1 MNNKKE
7 QLKKMAAVMSA
18 LSIAAVN
25 FSGLNNVPVFA
36 VSSDFTNVDD
46 TSNTEGDNTSQPSED
61 DKKMPENNDDPNKV
75 PNNNQDSGKTT
86 TTTETAVTTTESSTT
101 TTVTTTTAVTNNEAK
116 MSIRV
121 EGIRPNDKE
130 TMDTIIKKIK
140 ETDKENLIK
149 EEITY
154 YQNQITIKCDYGN
167 QSQILENMKSFE
179 YVTDTDNEIY
189 HYIAEDETMFKI
201 KVDYYL
207 VNNNSNGLITIDKQ
221 DNVEIRNDKT
231 YLKSG
236 TNIDSITFSVN
247 EGYTLTPTSDK
258 NRHKFTSVNGTI
270 TIDNEGVKNSKTLYT
285 LSESE
290 YTINLSLT
298 NVKADGNDNYSISV
312 KLNDIN
318 DKEVHLEADK
328 DYQGIKIG
336 DSTEVYGTGDYT
348 IKNILQCA
356 GYTVSDDGK
365 IEGITGEQTIEVS
378 VKGIPSTINAK
389 RIIDGVEE
397 EDTVEFKIEDNN
409 ILIPLIVN
417 GEYYLSGYSYERATI
432 SGNELKD
439 MYDKLKTDEY
449 MKIEYKGEFSNF
461 SVTYEKMD
469 SSSDNINAESIIN
482 AVIKHTENSG
492 KRNDSVIAVKSK
504 RALVLIFAESDEE
517 SNFNGK
523 QLRAVD
529 CIHSSVNPLN
539 ITRGQTSFTNNCD
552 LLKLTTLFDV
562 TYEENGIDI
571 IDVKADNF
579 YDPELYIYVD
589 KTEPKVNNI
598 AVSEEYNNGWSNEKT
613 SAGNGQ
619 YDFSFTISDD
629 VNSADIPKEYYD
641 IINENP
647 NLNSIKY
654 INVGGLTFERPDN
667 EKGWSSEK
675 IEPKALEDGAD
686 IPYSIVLNPVI
697 ENGIFSGTFNAT
709 LTLNAENQDYCGK
722 IDISATDN
730 CGNTS
735 GTSSSVDVKIDITAP
750 KAESINVENVIN
762 GLNGQKVLPKDTS
775 LTVKAETSD
784 KMSNS
789 DSDASGVSTIKYEY
803 AVSSS
808 LEDYSDNSYT
818 FDENIKDSSDI
829 IKVTVTDKAGNS
841 AEYYYH
847 ADETTNNVSSDKNK
861 ATTVIIDK
869 TVPNVVGATVSKSD
883 YENNGNRWY
892 KDYQPIAIN
901 PSDSNSGIKT
911 ISMNINGS
919 DFTIDINDIIKTFI
933 KKDENGNISIDEL
946 NETLTNLRIGFEV
959 DSTNNQHF
967 RPYIYS
973 GDNKFLLADDYICSL
988 GGDGKLSVQIT
999 LTDYAGNVQ
1008 SNMYD
1013 MKKSTEDTV
1022 QNVDVYIDNNA
1033 PVTDRIINAADPNNA
1048 ETKEINFKSF
1058 GTFANKQVEIKVQ
1071 LSDNLKNIED
1081 ENSKVASSGF
1091 KDNKV
1096 YITFAEKEYEGN
1108 IDNEGYAHF
1117 TIPDKVNV
1125 QGNIQIKAEDNVG
1138 NILEYDIYNPLVNEY
1153 GSDNVIIENKAP
1165 TVIHKITGENKYDN
1179 GSEVWYSSDVTVE
1192 YSVSDKSADESGT
1205 DSGLE
1210 SVEFKRIQDSAEPRE
1225 INANKNYNDMV
1236 MDYRD
1241 NLSTKEE
1248 VDGEAIFSINAKD
1261 NAGNLTEETVTVYKD
1276 TTKPE
1281 ITQFE
1286 FYLTDFSE
1294 SPASQ
1299 EILKYGIFFDVPTTM
1314 VVHAIDQNASSGIK
1328 AIYCNLLNP
1337 DGSIF
1342 AQYDIQNPEIYE
1354 DGVYRAEFEIPEGF
1368 KGDIQAWAVDNV
1380 TNQSDVVSPEG
1391 LASENQTR
1399 HDSHASISIEMP
1411 QTANKDV
1418 DGLPLYNSNITASVT
1433 IEDDFS
1439 GINTIEWLTSDFDG
1453 WRTARIDS
1461 EGNIYGDYDGWSVD
1475 ATERN
1480 IVLSVS
1486 NGITVSR
1493 DANDNFIM
1501 VRITDNSGN
1510 TSESEVRFSID
1521 KQAPNISVSGIQPST
1536 ETQYYN
1542 SDKKAH
1548 IVIAERNFNA
1558 PMINGTA
1565 DSSFTE
1571 DPNSIKNTDSFK
1583 HIKDIS
1589 YDKDGTYHL
1598 DIEDTDLA
1606 GNVAIK
1612 YSSGN
1617 FVIDK
1622 TDPVL
1627 EVAFSKQSGEKIDTK
1642 KDEYI
1647 NDIVKASISVEEL
1660 NFDSSKIKITINDK
1674 EYTPSDWKDD
1684 NGKHTA
1690 TIPYEQFKKD
1700 GKYTVSI
1707 SGTDLASNAFKTYSA
1722 SFIIDTESPEISVSG
1737 FDTANK
1743 GEVAPVIDISDKNLD
1758 EYELKISRNGKIC
1771 EMSYDKKE
1779 DVYRFAVSDRE
1790 KYITGKWTEETVD
1803 GNIKQKFVFDNFP
1816 SEECFDGSY
1825 SIEVSAVDKSGN
1837 SYTDT
1842 QKFSVNRFGS
1852 VFTVED
1858 IEQINGKYLNKAPNI
1873 FITETNVDKH
1883 QEGSDIIIILDKG
1896 SATEQLDES
1905 MYDITGPELL
1915 ADKSGYEY
1923 KYVIKAGNFSQDLD
1937 YKISIQ
1943 TIDEAGNQNVSTGR
1957 GAELGFNVDTHEPE
1971 FKCDELI
1978 ERAEFRESEKTFRI
1992 NANEKL
1998 KHVTVT
2004 TSLDEVL
2011 LDIDADDEKD
2021 RNDNSYTFNMP
2032 ASNSARSVTI
2042 ELTDLAGNKTVET
2055 FENLLITENMFLYLF
2070 HKTWV
2075 KVTGGIA
2082 ILGIGTASGFTI
2094 AGRKRR
2100 RRIR

>member
-36 VSSDFTNVDD
+36 VSSEFTSV
-46 TSNTEGDNTSQPSED
+46 DNTNNTMGED
-61 DKKMPENNDDPNKV
+61 TQQSANNTQNSANNDPNKV
-75 PNNNQDSGKTT
+75 PDSNQDNDKTT
-86 TTTETAVTTTESSTT
+86 TTTETAVTTTEGSTT
-101 TTVTTTTAVTNNEAK
+101 TTVTTTTAVTNNEEKMFIHVDVSPKDTETIKNIIAK
-116 MSIRV
+116 IKEID
-121 EGIRPNDKE
+121 EGGLIKKIESDR
-130 TMDTIIKKIK
+130 TIIKIIY
-140 ETDKENLIK
+140 NS
-149 EEITY
+149 
-154 YQNQITIKCDYGN
+154 DYK
-167 QSQILENMKSFE
+167 SQVLENMESFE
-179 YVTDTDNEIY
+179 YVTDNEIY
-189 HYIAEDETMFKI
+189 HYIAGDETTFKI
-201 KVDYYL
+201 KVDYYRVKL
-207 VNNNSNGLITIDKQ
+207 DNENIKVKESE
-221 DNVEIRNDKT
+221 NVEIRDDKT
-231 YLKSG
+231 YLKAG
-236 TNIDSITFSVN
+236 IDISSDMFNVTG
-247 EGYTLTPTSDK
+247 GYTLT
-258 NRHKFTSVNGTI
+258 NGTASSNAVNNVV
-270 TIDNEGVKNSKTLYT
+270 TIDKTGIRTNNLDILKIAET
-285 LSESE
+285 F
-290 YTINLSLT
+290 TINFSLENAT
-298 NVKADGNDNYSISV
+298 VSGDGVSNNSISV
-312 KLNDIN
+312 NQTEIDNNNDN
-318 DKEVHLEADK
+318 NKKVHLEMFNNCT
-328 DYQGIKIG
+328 GLKIG
-336 DSTEVYGTGDYT
+336 KETCTENRDYT
-348 IKNILQCA
+348 IREILQYA

-365 IEGITGEQTIEVS
+365 IKDVTGGATINISVTGTAPDDIKAKCEGIEGETERTFNVKDNKVTIPLVIQKENDTYYLTEYSWANKNETFSFLVNNFNKTCDIELQNGTLS
-378 VKGIPSTINAK
+378 LKYAK
-389 RIIDGVEE
+389 LDSSD
-397 EDTVEFKIEDNN
+397 DTV
-409 ILIPLIVN
+409 
-417 GEYYLSGYSYERATI
+417 
-432 SGNELKD
+432 
-439 MYDKLKTDEY
+439 DKSE
-449 MKIEYKGEFSNF
+449 
-461 SVTYEKMD
+461 
-469 SSSDNINAESIIN
+469 IIN
-482 AVIKHTENSG
+482 AVINGTIKKDEDENIVYKSA
-492 KRNDSVIAVKSK
+492 KRNDNVVDVKNDVAMIGFK
-504 RALVLIFAESDEE
+504 FAEPEDTEYK
-517 SNFNGK
+517 FK
-523 QLRAVD
+523 DKIILIKD
-529 CIHSSVNPLN
+529 IDPCIISK
-539 ITRGQTSFTNNCD
+539 GQTSISLMNNPQ
-552 LLKLTTLFDV
+552 KLFV
-562 TYEENGIDI
+562 ISSI
-571 IDVKADNF
+571 IIKDKADDF
-579 YDPELYIYVD
+579 DGPVYIYID
-589 KTEPKVNNI
+589 EKAPEVNNI
-598 AVSEEYNNGWSNEKT
+598 AVSEEYNNGWSKEKT

-619 YDFSFTISDD
+619 YNFSFTISDEIEQPVGMSD
-629 VNSADIPKEYYD
+629 EDYNKLNA
-641 IINENP
+641 NP
-647 NLNSIKY
+647 NLNSIKF
-654 INVGGLTFERPDN
+654 INVGGLTFERPDG
-667 EKGWSSEK
+667 EKGWSSGSVESSNDTYK
-675 IEPKALEDGAD
+675 IELKPEIKDGT
-686 IPYSIVLNPVI
+686 
-697 ENGIFSGTFNAT
+697 FSGTFNAT
-709 LTLNAENQDYCGK
+709 LTLNTENQDYNSS
-722 IDISATDN
+722 INISATDN

-735 GTSSSVDVKIDITAP
+735 DPSYVDVKIDITAP
-750 KAESINVENVIN
+750 KADSIDIGAVND

-803 AVSSS
+803 AGSENTINLS
-808 LEDYSDNSYT
+808 ENPSDNSYT
-818 FDENIKDSSDI
+818 FTNINDSSDI
-829 IKVTVTDKAGNS
+829 IKVTVTDNAGNS
-841 AEYYYH
+841 AEYYYY
-847 ADETTNNVSSDKNK
+847 ADETVKNVSSAKSE

-869 TVPNVVGATVSKSD
+869 TAPNVVGATVSEYD

-901 PSDSNSGIKT
+901 PSDSKSGIKT

-919 DFTIDINDIIKTFI
+919 GFTIDINDIIKTFI
-933 KKDENGNISIDEL
+933 KKDENDNISESNISIDKL
-946 NETLTNLRIGFEV
+946 NETLANLRIGFEV
-959 DSTNNQHF
+959 NPDNNQQF
-967 RPYIYS
+967 KPYIYA

-988 GGDGKLSVQIT
+988 GDDGKLSVKIT
-999 LTDYAGNVQ
+999 LTDYAGNTQ
-1008 SNMYD
+1008 SDMYD
-1013 MKKSTEDTV
+1013 VQKSTEYTV
-1022 QNVDVYIDNNA
+1022 QNVDIYIDNNA
-1033 PVTDRIINAADPNNA
+1033 PVTDRIINAAATNNA

-1091 KDNKV
+1091 KDNKTV
-1096 YITFAEKEYEGN
+1096 IEFDGKEYTGRIE
-1108 IDNEGYAHF
+1108 DGYAYF
-1117 TIPDKVNV
+1117 TIPNEVNV
-1125 QGNIQIKAEDNVG
+1125 QGKIKITSEDNVG
-1138 NILEYDIYNPLVNEY
+1138 NILKYDIDNPLVNEHNNA
-1153 GSDNVIIENKAP
+1153 NVIIEDKKP
-1165 TVIHKITGENKYDN
+1165 TVTPKITGENKYDN
-1179 GSEVWYSSDVTVE
+1179 GSKVWYSSDVTVE
-1192 YSVSDKSADESGT
+1192 YSVSDKSDESGT

-1210 SVEFKRIQDSAEPRE
+1210 SVIFTRTQRGADLAEIKQTIDE
-1225 INANKNYNDMV
+1225 NIYNNDQKAKNYNFE
-1236 MDYRD
+1236 
-1241 NLSTKEE
+1241 LSTDTNA
-1248 VDGEAIFSINAKD
+1248 DGEAKFSINATD
-1261 NAGNLTEETVTVYKD
+1261 NAGNNTGEEITVYKD

-1314 VVHAIDQNASSGIK
+1314 VVHAIDQSASSGIK

-1337 DGSIF
+1337 DGTVF

-1380 TNQSDVVSPEG
+1380 KNESDVVSPEG

-1411 QTANKDV
+1411 QTANRDV

-1521 KQAPNISVSGIQPST
+1521 KQAPNISVSGIQSSN

-1558 PMINGTA
+1558 PMISGTA
-1565 DSSFTE
+1565 DSGFTE
-1571 DPNSIKNTDSFK
+1571 DPNSIKNTDSFR

-1606 GNVAIK
+1606 GNVATK

-1642 KDEYI
+1642 KNEYI
-1647 NDIVKASISVEEL
+1647 NDIVKASISIEEL
-1660 NFDSSKIKITINDK
+1660 NFDSNRIKITINDK

-1771 EMSYDKKE
+1771 EMSYDKSE
-1779 DVYRFAVSDRE
+1779 DVYKFAVSDRE
-1790 KYITGKWTEETVD
+1790 KYITGKWTEATVD
-1803 GNIKQKFVFDNFP
+1803 GNIKKKFVFDNFP

-2082 ILGIGTASGFTI
+2082 VLGIGTASGFTI